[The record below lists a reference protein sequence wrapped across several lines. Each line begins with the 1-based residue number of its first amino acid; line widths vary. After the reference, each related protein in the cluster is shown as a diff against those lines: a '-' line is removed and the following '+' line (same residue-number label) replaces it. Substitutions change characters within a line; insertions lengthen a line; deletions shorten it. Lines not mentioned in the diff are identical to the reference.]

1 MASSMLRPPRDFVP
15 GGPQPAHSIA
25 TTMSTASPKT
35 SLAPSLAIAVDI
47 GGTFT
52 DIALHDASSGQIWRA
67 KTPSVPG
74 DPSQAFLTG
83 MRLALADAGFAA
95 SLLERVLHG
104 TTVATNMIL
113 EDKGARTALVT
124 TKGFRHVLTI
134 GRQDIPRRANYLAW
148 VKPPRPVPA
157 SRVFEV
163 TERIGA
169 GGTVIEALDEAS
181 VRVAADPCRA
191 AKVEAVAV
199 CLLHS
204 FANPAHEQRAA
215 EILRAHLP
223 GVAVTASSDVLPV
236 VREYERSLA
245 TVLNA
250 AVMPGVST
258 YVSRLEARLADE
270 KVTAPLLLMQSNGGV
285 AGGATIRRAPALTA
299 LSGPAAG
306 VVGARDMAAACGI
319 RDIIT
324 VDIGGTSAD
333 ICLIKDGRIAL
344 TQSGHV
350 GNWPLPLPMV
360 DMVTIGAG
368 GGSIATVDSGSLTV
382 GPQSAGAEPGPAAYG
397 RGGTMATVTDAHVVL
412 GHLPST
418 LLGGRMALDVAAASR
433 AIDLRVADPLGITR
447 HAAARGILAIIDNN
461 MMGALRLVSVER
473 GHDPRDFTLVP
484 FGGAGPLH
492 GCSLAALL
500 GIKRVLIPPA
510 PGVLCADGL
519 LAADL
524 KADFSRTLPK
534 AGAIDLERAR
544 AIYGDLSRQA
554 DDWLAAEQV
563 SPADRQQTK
572 IALLRYHGQGS
583 ELSIAWVDD
592 AAGVET
598 AFAEAHRTL
607 YGFTLDSAVELVTL
621 RVEATG
627 RMPAPPRPLLAAGSG
642 AKSTATLPV
651 HFADG
656 TRDVPLYER
665 ATLGTGDKISGP
677 AIISQLD
684 ATTLVLPGWQGE
696 VHPSGAILL
705 VS

>member
-1 MASSMLRPPRDFVP
+1 
-15 GGPQPAHSIA
+15 
-25 TTMSTASPKT
+25 MSTALADT
-35 SLAPSLAIAVDI
+35 SLAVAVDI

-52 DIALHDASSGQIWRA
+52 DIALYDAKSGRVWRA
-67 KTPSVPG
+67 KTPSVPA
-74 DPSQAFLTG
+74 DPSQAFLAG
-83 MRLALADAGFAA
+83 VRLALDDAGRAA
-95 SLLERVLHG
+95 PTLGRVLHG

-124 TKGFRHVLTI
+124 TAGFRHVLAI

-163 TERIGA
+163 RERIGA

-181 VRVAADPCRA
+181 VHDAAEACRA
-191 AKVEAVAV
+191 QKVEAVAV

-204 FANPAHEQRAA
+204 FANPMHERRVAELLRAA
-215 EILRAHLP
+215 LP

-250 AVMPGVST
+250 LVMPGVAT
-258 YVSRLEARLADE
+258 YVSRLEDRLADE
-270 KVTAPLLLMQSNGGV
+270 KVTAPLLYMQSNGGV

-306 VVGARDMAAACGI
+306 VVGARDVADACGI
-319 RDIIT
+319 KDIIT

-350 GNWPLPLPMV
+350 GDWPLPLPMV

-368 GGSIATVDSGSLTV
+368 GGSIAKVDDGTLTV
-382 GPQSAGAEPGPAAYG
+382 GPQSAGADPGPAAYG
-397 RGGTMATVTDAHVVL
+397 RGGTEATVTDAHVVL
-412 GHLPST
+412 GHLPAK
-418 LLGGRMALDVAAASR
+418 LLGGRMALDVTAAGR
-433 AIDLRVADPLGITR
+433 AVESRVARPLGLTR
-447 HAAARGILAIIDNN
+447 EEAARGMLAILDNN
-461 MMGALRLVSVER
+461 MMGALRIVSVER

-492 GCSLAALL
+492 GCALAELL
-500 GIKRVLIPPA
+500 GIRRVLVPTA

-524 KADFSRTLPK
+524 KADFSRTLPRTGK
-534 AGAIDLERAR
+534 VDLDVSRQ
-544 AIYGDLSRQA
+544 IYAELAQQA
-554 DDWLAAEQV
+554 DDWLVRERVA
-563 SPADRQQTK
+563 PADRHQSR
-572 IALLRYHGQGS
+572 IALMRYHGQGG
-583 ELSIAWVDD
+583 ELAVGWVDS
-592 AAGVET
+592 VEGIEA
-598 AFAEAHRTL
+598 AFAEAHRSL
-607 YGFTLDSAVELVTL
+607 YGFVLDTPIELVTL

-627 RMPAPPRPLLAAGSG
+627 RMPAPPRSALAAGSG
-642 AKSTATLPV
+642 ARSQGRALV
-651 HFADG
+651 HFATG
-656 TRDVPLYER
+656 ETQVPMYDR
-665 ATLGTGDKISGP
+665 ALLGAGDRFEGP
-677 AIISQLD
+677 AVVTQLD
-684 ATTLVLPGWQGE
+684 ATTLVRPGWSAE

-705 VS
+705 TC

>member
-1 MASSMLRPPRDFVP
+1 
-15 GGPQPAHSIA
+15 
-25 TTMSTASPKT
+25 
-35 SLAPSLAIAVDI
+35 
-47 GGTFT
+47 
-52 DIALHDASSGQIWRA
+52 
-67 KTPSVPG
+67 
-74 DPSQAFLTG
+74 
-83 MRLALADAGFAA
+83 
-95 SLLERVLHG
+95 
-104 TTVATNMIL
+104 
-113 EDKGARTALVT
+113 
-124 TKGFRHVLTI
+124 
-134 GRQDIPRRANYLAW
+134 
-148 VKPPRPVPA
+148 
-157 SRVFEV
+157 
-163 TERIGA
+163 
-169 GGTVIEALDEAS
+169 
-181 VRVAADPCRA
+181 
-191 AKVEAVAV
+191 
-199 CLLHS
+199 
-204 FANPAHEQRAA
+204 
-215 EILRAHLP
+215 
-223 GVAVTASSDVLPV
+223 
-236 VREYERSLA
+236 
-245 TVLNA
+245 
-250 AVMPGVST
+250 
-258 YVSRLEARLADE
+258 
-270 KVTAPLLLMQSNGGV
+270 MQSNGGV

-306 VVGARDMAAACGI
+306 VVGARDVAAACGI
-319 RDIIT
+319 KDIIT

-397 RGGTMATVTDAHVVL
+397 RGGTMGTVTDAHVVL
-412 GHLPST
+412 GHLPAT
-418 LLGGRMALDVAAASR
+418 LLGGRMALDVEAASR
-433 AIDLRVADPLGITR
+433 AVDLRVADPLGLTR

-500 GIKRVLIPPA
+500 GIRRILIPPA

-534 AGAIDLERAR
+534 AGAIDLGRAQ
-544 AIYGDLSRQA
+544 AIYGELSRQA
-554 DDWLAAEQV
+554 DDWLAGEQV
-563 SPADRQQTK
+563 APADRQQVK

-583 ELSIAWVDD
+583 ELSIGWVDD
-592 AAGVET
+592 VAGAEAA
-598 AFAEAHRTL
+598 FNEAHRTL
-607 YGFTLDSAVELVTL
+607 YGFALDSAVELVTL

-627 RMPAPPRPLLAAGSG
+627 RMPAPPRPMLAAGSE

-651 HFADG
+651 HFAAG

-665 ATLGTGDKISGP
+665 ATLGAGDKISGP

-705 VS
+705 TS